1 MKKYRMVIWGML
13 VFLGMTSCDKYLD
26 VTPKNVISMDDM
38 ESIKQSL
45 ASFLRNIRD
54 DGWSSLPS
62 SPFQGNTYG
71 IVAYTEEWDLSQLA
85 ENDFTDDEKRICDW
99 RNESNQSLWG
109 KYYSPIG
116 FLNLIIHEA
125 KTAEGDKTMRDYV
138 MGEAYA
144 MRAYIHFML
153 VNLYGKPYNEEN
165 LNTKAVP
172 LKLNSNTEDA
182 PSRNTVAEIYAAIES
197 DIVEAGKRLNVEKW
211 DVGFNY
217 RFTTTA
223 LKAFRSRL
231 YLYMQKWSESL
242 NASKEVLEIN
252 KELVDLSQTTMP
264 NNYQS
269 VESIMALEYSSADI
283 NRAIYISTDLYN
295 LYNSND
301 YRRRNRFYTSE
312 GSGRYTV
319 RKGGS
324 NEYACTFRTG
334 EIYLNAAEAACQDD
348 NLIDA
353 KDYLLQLKAKR
364 FNATGY
370 AEEETKV
377 EAMDKDELLQEIYDE
392 RYRELAF
399 EGHRWFD
406 LRRTTQPAITKTEN
420 ETEYKLEQGDERYT
434 IRIPNEAIQ
443 SNPNLTN

>member
-1 MKKYRMVIWGML
+1 MKKIIYIL
-13 VFLGMTSCDKYLD
+13 SIFLATGFISCDNFLD
-26 VTPKNVISMDDM
+26 ITPVGKVIPTTATEFRALMTQAYVSTPKSGRARTAFRSDEVGSFTDT
-38 ESIKQSL
+38 ESRSL
-45 ASFLRNIRD
+45 YF
-54 DGWSSLPS
+54 
-62 SPFQGNTYG
+62 
-71 IVAYTEEWDLSQLA
+71 EEW
-85 ENDFTDDEKRICDW
+85 TWDD
-99 RNESNQSLWG
+99 
-109 KYYSPIG
+109 YSPDYSSDFG
-116 FLNLIIHEA
+116 WRQYYQALFLINYTIENENKMTGGSKEEIAQL
-125 KTAEGDKTMRDYV
+125 V
-138 MGEAYA
+138 GEAYA

-301 YRRRNRFYTSE
+301 YRRKNRFYTSE
-312 GSGRYTV
+312 GGGRYTV

-420 ETEYKLEQGDERYT
+420 EKEYKLEQSDERYT

>member
-1 MKKYRMVIWGML
+1 
-13 VFLGMTSCDKYLD
+13 
-26 VTPKNVISMDDM
+26 
-38 ESIKQSL
+38 
-45 ASFLRNIRD
+45 
-54 DGWSSLPS
+54 
-62 SPFQGNTYG
+62 
-71 IVAYTEEWDLSQLA
+71 
-85 ENDFTDDEKRICDW
+85 
-99 RNESNQSLWG
+99 
-109 KYYSPIG
+109 
-116 FLNLIIHEA
+116 
-125 KTAEGDKTMRDYV
+125 
-138 MGEAYA
+138 
-144 MRAYIHFML
+144 
-153 VNLYGKPYNEEN
+153 
-165 LNTKAVP
+165 
-172 LKLNSNTEDA
+172 
-182 PSRNTVAEIYAAIES
+182 
-197 DIVEAGKRLNVEKW
+197 
-211 DVGFNY
+211 
-217 RFTTTA
+217 
-223 LKAFRSRL
+223 
-231 YLYMQKWSESL
+231 
-242 NASKEVLEIN
+242 
-252 KELVDLSQTTMP
+252 
-264 NNYQS
+264 
-269 VESIMALEYSSADI
+269 MALEYSSADI
-283 NRAIYISTDLYN
+283 NKAIYISTDLYN

-420 ETEYKLEQGDERYT
+420 EKEYKLEQGDERYT

>member
-1 MKKYRMVIWGML
+1 MKKIIYIL
-13 VFLGMTSCDKYLD
+13 SIFLATGFISCDNFLD
-26 VTPKNVISMDDM
+26 ITPVGKVIPTTATEFRALMTQAYVNTPKSGRARTAFRSDEVGSFTDT
-38 ESIKQSL
+38 ESRSL
-45 ASFLRNIRD
+45 YF
-54 DGWSSLPS
+54 
-62 SPFQGNTYG
+62 
-71 IVAYTEEWDLSQLA
+71 EEW
-85 ENDFTDDEKRICDW
+85 TWDD
-99 RNESNQSLWG
+99 
-109 KYYSPIG
+109 YSPDYSSDFG
-116 FLNLIIHEA
+116 WRQYYQALFLNYTIENENKMTGGSKEEIAQL
-125 KTAEGDKTMRDYV
+125 V
-138 MGEAYA
+138 GEAYA

>member
-1 MKKYRMVIWGML
+1 MKKIIYIL
-13 VFLGMTSCDKYLD
+13 SIFLATGFISCDNFLD
-26 VTPKNVISMDDM
+26 ITPVGKVIPTTATEFRALMTQAYVSTPKSGRARTAFRSDEVGSFTDT
-38 ESIKQSL
+38 ESRSL
-45 ASFLRNIRD
+45 YF
-54 DGWSSLPS
+54 
-62 SPFQGNTYG
+62 
-71 IVAYTEEWDLSQLA
+71 EEW
-85 ENDFTDDEKRICDW
+85 TWDD
-99 RNESNQSLWG
+99 
-109 KYYSPIG
+109 YSPDYSSDFG
-116 FLNLIIHEA
+116 WRQYYQALFLINYTIENENKMTGGSKEEIAQL
-125 KTAEGDKTMRDYV
+125 V
-138 MGEAYA
+138 GEAYA

-301 YRRRNRFYTSE
+301 YRRKNRFYTSE
-312 GSGRYTV
+312 GGGRYTV

-324 NEYACTFRTG
+324 NEYACTFRTE
-334 EIYLNAAEAACQDD
+334 EIYLNAPEAACQ
-348 NLIDA
+348 DA

-377 EAMDKDELLQEIYDE
+377 GAMDKDELLQEIYDE

-420 ETEYKLEQGDERYT
+420 EKEYKLEQGDERYT

>member
-1 MKKYRMVIWGML
+1 MKKIIYIL
-13 VFLGMTSCDKYLD
+13 SIFLATGFISCDNFLD
-26 VTPKNVISMDDM
+26 ITPVGKVIPTTATEFRALMTQAYVSTPKSGRARTAFRSDEVGSFT
-38 ESIKQSL
+38 ESRSL
-45 ASFLRNIRD
+45 YF
-54 DGWSSLPS
+54 
-62 SPFQGNTYG
+62 
-71 IVAYTEEWDLSQLA
+71 EEW
-85 ENDFTDDEKRICDW
+85 TWDD
-99 RNESNQSLWG
+99 
-109 KYYSPIG
+109 YSPDYSSDFG
-116 FLNLIIHEA
+116 WRQYYQALFLINYTIENENKMTGGSKEEIAQL
-125 KTAEGDKTMRDYV
+125 V
-138 MGEAYA
+138 GEAYA

-301 YRRRNRFYTSE
+301 YRRKNRFYTSE
-312 GSGRYTV
+312 GGGRYTV

-420 ETEYKLEQGDERYT
+420 EKEYKLEQGDERYT

>member
-1 MKKYRMVIWGML
+1 MTGGSKEEIAQL
-13 VFLGMTSCDKYLD
+13 V
-26 VTPKNVISMDDM
+26 
-38 ESIKQSL
+38 
-45 ASFLRNIRD
+45 
-54 DGWSSLPS
+54 
-62 SPFQGNTYG
+62 
-71 IVAYTEEWDLSQLA
+71 
-85 ENDFTDDEKRICDW
+85 
-99 RNESNQSLWG
+99 
-109 KYYSPIG
+109 
-116 FLNLIIHEA
+116 
-125 KTAEGDKTMRDYV
+125 
-138 MGEAYA
+138 GEAYA

-301 YRRRNRFYTSE
+301 YRRKNRFYTSE
-312 GSGRYTV
+312 GGGRYTV
-319 RKGGS
+319 RKGGT

-420 ETEYKLEQGDERYT
+420 EKEYKLEQGDERYT

>member
-1 MKKYRMVIWGML
+1 MDAAKPIQM
-13 VFLGMTSCDKYLD
+13 SCRFVRLKATL
-26 VTPKNVISMDDM
+26 
-38 ESIKQSL
+38 
-45 ASFLRNIRD
+45 
-54 DGWSSLPS
+54 
-62 SPFQGNTYG
+62 
-71 IVAYTEEWDLSQLA
+71 
-85 ENDFTDDEKRICDW
+85 DFT
-99 RNESNQSLWG
+99 
-109 KYYSPIG
+109 
-116 FLNLIIHEA
+116 
-125 KTAEGDKTMRDYV
+125 
-138 MGEAYA
+138 
-144 MRAYIHFML
+144 L
-153 VNLYGKPYNEEN
+153 VK
-165 LNTKAVP
+165 
-172 LKLNSNTEDA
+172 
-182 PSRNTVAEIYAAIES
+182 SRGTEIYAAIES

>member
-1 MKKYRMVIWGML
+1 MWELNKIK
-13 VFLGMTSCDKYLD
+13 
-26 VTPKNVISMDDM
+26 ISF
-38 ESIKQSL
+38 INSL
-45 ASFLRNIRD
+45 AGRR
-54 DGWSSLPS
+54 
-62 SPFQGNTYG
+62 
-71 IVAYTEEWDLSQLA
+71 
-85 ENDFTDDEKRICDW
+85 
-99 RNESNQSLWG
+99 
-109 KYYSPIG
+109 
-116 FLNLIIHEA
+116 
-125 KTAEGDKTMRDYV
+125 
-138 MGEAYA
+138 
-144 MRAYIHFML
+144 RA
-153 VNLYGKPYNEEN
+153 GP
-165 LNTKAVP
+165 
-172 LKLNSNTEDA
+172 D
-182 PSRNTVAEIYAAIES
+182 
-197 DIVEAGKRLNVEKW
+197 
-211 DVGFNY
+211 
-217 RFTTTA
+217 
-223 LKAFRSRL
+223 
-231 YLYMQKWSESL
+231 
-242 NASKEVLEIN
+242 SKEVLEIN

-377 EAMDKDELLQEIYDE
+377 EAMDKDLCNLQKYNKFLK
-392 RYRELAF
+392 RE
-399 EGHRWFD
+399 
-406 LRRTTQPAITKTEN
+406 N
-420 ETEYKLEQGDERYT
+420 
-434 IRIPNEAIQ
+434 
-443 SNPNLTN
+443 